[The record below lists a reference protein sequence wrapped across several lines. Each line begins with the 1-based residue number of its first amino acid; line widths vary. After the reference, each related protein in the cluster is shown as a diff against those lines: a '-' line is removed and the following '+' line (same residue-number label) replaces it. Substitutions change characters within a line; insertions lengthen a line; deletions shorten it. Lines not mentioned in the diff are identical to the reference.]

1 MYTGSFPFFFI
12 SREFDSINCS
22 ENFFVNAYTQR
33 LSTIIHIFIESWDN
47 ICIFFLFKTIIWF
60 DGPENNE
67 ETAVFDLVSVSWHHL
82 CFNTTPG
89 FLGLFNFFFVSMLL
103 ESSPTFWSS
112 LSCVTVLVPIVV
124 FLPWV
129 LLRGSYIHIHTTY
142 TQVDSR
148 CCWTGCVRGK
158 GKWDGFLLATASFK
172 AFSWSCDWGVVK
184 EN

>member
-1 MYTGSFPFFFI
+1 MYTGSFPFFLI

-89 FLGLFNFFFVSMLL
+89 FLGLFNFFFCLHVVGEFSYLL
-103 ESSPTFWSS
+103 KLPVLRDCIGPHSS
-112 LSCVTVLVPIVV
+112 LPALGTAEGVLHTHTHNIHTSG
-124 FLPWV
+124 FKV
-129 LLRGSYIHIHTTY
+129 LLNWLCKRKRKVGWIP
-142 TQVDSR
+142 SR
-148 CCWTGCVRGK
+148 YC
-158 GKWDGFLLATASFK
+158 
-172 AFSWSCDWGVVK
+172 
-184 EN
+184 